1 MAWVIDS
8 CILLDVA
15 LKDPTFG
22 TPSALH
28 LEKIR
33 NDGLVV
39 CPISVVELTPQFGGQ
54 VGNVREFLKVLGA
67 DPYPSWTEADT
78 DRAADGWSRYVNR
91 KRAGTVPKRPVADL
105 LIGGYACRFQGLV
118 TRNPEH
124 FQPFYPDLTIAEP

>member
-1 MAWVIDS
+1 VPDPEA
-8 CILLDVA
+8 ILRAAEEVVA
-15 LKDPTFG
+15 ILKRHRVDAVP
-22 TPSALH
+22 
-28 LEKIR
+28 IR
-33 NDGLVV
+33 
-39 CPISVVELTPQFGGQ
+39 PP
-54 VGNVREFLKVLGA
+54 NVREFLKVLGA